1 MRETTRQHSK
11 SMCAIACAAAQ
22 CAAEQ
27 DLELNEFMALCYTA
41 FVKLQDAT
49 EQNQQQRMIN

>member
-1 MRETTRQHSK
+1 
-11 SMCAIACAAAQ
+11 MCAIACAAAQ